1 MKLNLNTPI
10 IFYPPLLTSCGFPRP
25 NKAQTNGKLGNHIK
39 KLVVQTHMCPKHKEF
54 LMYLSPAQA
63 GGRAQEYLIQRL
75 RVLSNN
81 SKLHTCLTISY
92 NMAEF
97 M

>member
-10 IFYPPLLTSCGFPRP
+10 IFYPPLLSSCGFPRP
-25 NKAQTNGKLGNHIK
+25 NKAQTNGKLGNHVK
-39 KLVVQTHMCPKHKEF
+39 KLVVQTHVSKAQGISHV
-54 LMYLSPAQA
+54 YLSLAQA